1 MTIGCG
7 GPLPWRPAR
16 EWGPS
21 TIISTWREVKDS
33 FVKLHPNGVG
43 RGETQRLWTVCRP
56 SPVCGRVSS
65 PLRQGQWT
73 SKLTETRTVTWRP
86 PLPTTSLNQN
96 CGKQQMLQT
105 NNSAGRVA
113 SGKKEAESL
122 LQPKRTQCAD
132 RSYWRQSGIRL
143 VLTKNKHCGN
153 SNSVGLSGSS
163 RARMPHQDEM
173 RMRPILKNTQIV
185 HFLYWSVKYVGLAAK
200 FTVKGRLK
208 CKDNKIFP
216 EHNFRNVRI
225 QNISTTL
232 RSYSLASRL
241 YRYSSSHN
249 FHLLNQLEYIFKKKQ
264 LIAKLQVLKERQLG
278 IFLFCWNW

>member
-1 MTIGCG
+1 MALHQSWGKAGPDKNLTGPKMSTIF
-7 GPLPWRPAR
+7 PFYYF
-16 EWGPS
+16 PS
-21 TIISTWREVKDS
+21 TTFCFCFWLSASAIFGLSE
-33 FVKLHPNGVG
+33 L
-43 RGETQRLWTVCRP
+43 Q
-56 SPVCGRVSS
+56 
-65 PLRQGQWT
+65 
-73 SKLTETRTVTWRP
+73 
-86 PLPTTSLNQN
+86 LPQ
-96 CGKQQMLQT
+96 
-105 NNSAGRVA
+105 
-113 SGKKEAESL
+113 
-122 LQPKRTQCAD
+122 AD

-143 VLTKNKHCGN
+143 ALTKNKHCGN